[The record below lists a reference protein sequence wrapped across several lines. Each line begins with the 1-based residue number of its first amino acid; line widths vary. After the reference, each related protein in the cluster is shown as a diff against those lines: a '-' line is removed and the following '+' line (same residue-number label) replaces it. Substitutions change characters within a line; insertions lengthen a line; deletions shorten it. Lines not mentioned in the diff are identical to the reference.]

1 MTSNLCYF
9 TDLTDMA
16 DFVAALTAKGI
27 AFRTYSKG
35 DEYVVEITG
44 Y

>member
-9 TDLTDMA
+9 SNISDMA
-16 DFVAALTAKGI
+16 EFVAVLTAKGI
-27 AFRTYSKG
+27 AFKTYSKG

>member
-9 TDLTDMA
+9 TNVTDMA
-16 DFVAALTAKGI
+16 TFVAELTTKGI
-27 AFRTYSKG
+27 AFKTYSKG